1 MKITFLGMGFEA
13 SLMLPVLERNIPAQ
27 TLAISSEP
35 LDLEGYQGDKIR
47 FCMRPSVEAAALRI
61 LPKIKKRTKD
71 AEIVFLFAEITGK
84 SKEDIVCNI
93 AEGLESK
100 TVVSIVWYPKQKH
113 GQRGISNTLERL
125 GKYSAVV
132 AIPQT
137 EFHKRL
143 ELAAEYVEHILFMYQ
158 QPYVKADADT
168 GKRVLSKGGLL
179 HLIQEEF
186 EIEYL
191 NLRSEGL
198 PWSLSGVG
206 YNHNLDTV
214 MEYGSSALLHLTV
227 SQGTDPAIVQYVIE
241 YIYSHLGEDGEL
253 NFSIA
258 VITEPRDSVG
268 IDLLVADTVTATEAN
283 DWY

>member
-1 MKITFLGMGFEA
+1 MEITFLGMGFEA
-13 SLMLPVLERNIPAQ
+13 TRMLPVLERNIPAQ
-27 TLAISSEP
+27 SLAISSEP
-35 LDLEGYQGDKIR
+35 LDLKGYQGDNIR
-47 FCMRPSVEAAALRI
+47 FCMRPSIEAAALRI
-61 LPKIKKRTKD
+61 LPKIKKRTKE

-93 AEGLESK
+93 AEGLAGK

-125 GKYSAVV
+125 GKCSAVV
-132 AIPQT
+132 AVPQT
-137 EFHKRL
+137 GFPKLL
-143 ELAAEYVEHILFMYQ
+143 ELVAEYVEHILFMYQ
-158 QPYVKADADT
+158 LSYVNAGADA
-168 GKRVLSKGGLL
+168 GKRILSKGGLL

-198 PWSLSGVG
+198 PWSLSGIG
-206 YNHNLDTV
+206 YNYNLDTL

-227 SQGTDPAIVQYVIE
+227 SQGTDPAIVQYIVE
-241 YIYSHLGEDGEL
+241 YIYSQLGEDGEL

-268 IDLLVADTVTATEAN
+268 IDLLVADTITETEAKN
-283 DWY
+283 WD

>member
-1 MKITFLGMGFEA
+1 MEIAFLGMGFEA
-13 SLMLPVLERNIPAQ
+13 TLMLSMLERNIPARY
-27 TLAISSEP
+27 LGISSEP
-35 LDLEGYQGDKIR
+35 MDLEGYQGDKIR

-71 AEIVFLFAEITGK
+71 ADIVFLLTEITGK

-93 AEGLESK
+93 AEGIEGK

-125 GKYSAVV
+125 GKCSAVV

-137 EFHKRL
+137 GLPKLL
-143 ELAAEYVEHILFMYQ
+143 ELVPEYVEHILFMYQ
-158 QPYVKADADT
+158 LAYVKAEAGT
-168 GKRVLSKGGLL
+168 GKRILSKGGLL
-179 HLIQEEF
+179 HMIQEEF
-186 EIEYL
+186 DIEYL
-191 NLRSEGL
+191 NLKAEGL
-198 PWSLSGVG
+198 PWSLSGIG
-206 YNHNLDTV
+206 YNQNLDTV
-214 MEYGSSALLHLTV
+214 MEYGSAALLHLTI
-227 SQGTDPAIVQYVIE
+227 SQGTDPAIVQYIIE

-253 NFSIA
+253 NFSIS

-268 IDLLVADTVTATEAN
+268 IDLLVADTVTATEAS

>member
-1 MKITFLGMGFEA
+1 MEITFLGMGFEA
-13 SLMLPVLERNIPAQ
+13 TLMLSMLEQNIPVRY
-27 TLAISSEP
+27 LGISSEP
-35 LDLEGYQGDKIR
+35 IDLERYQGDKIR

-71 AEIVFLFAEITGK
+71 ADIVFLLAEITGK

-93 AEGLESK
+93 AEGLEGK

-113 GQRGISNTLERL
+113 GQRGVSNTLERL
-125 GKYSAVV
+125 GKCSAVV

-137 EFHKRL
+137 GFSKLL
-143 ELAAEYVEHILFMYQ
+143 ELVAEYVEHILFMCQLQY
-158 QPYVKADADT
+158 ANAEADT
-168 GKRVLSKGGLL
+168 GKRILSKGGLL

-186 EIEYL
+186 ENEYL
-191 NLRSEGL
+191 NLKAEGL
-198 PWSLSGVG
+198 PWSLSGIG

-227 SQGTDPAIVQYVIE
+227 SRGTDPAIVQYIIE

-253 NFSIA
+253 NFSIT
-258 VITEPRDSVG
+258 VISESRDSVG
-268 IDLLVADTVTATEAN
+268 IDLLVTDTVTATEEIQ
-283 DWY
+283 WY

>member
-1 MKITFLGMGFEA
+1 MEIAFLGMGFEA
-13 SLMLPVLERNIPAQ
+13 TLMLSMLERNIPARY
-27 TLAISSEP
+27 LGISSEP
-35 LDLEGYQGDKIR
+35 MDLEGYQGDKIR

-71 AEIVFLFAEITGK
+71 ADIVFLLTEITGK

-93 AEGLESK
+93 AEGIEGK

-125 GKYSAVV
+125 GKCSAVV

-137 EFHKRL
+137 GLPKLL
-143 ELAAEYVEHILFMYQ
+143 ELVPEYVEHILFMYQ
-158 QPYVKADADT
+158 LAYVKAEVGT
-168 GKRVLSKGGLL
+168 GKRILSKGGLL
-179 HLIQEEF
+179 HMIQEEF
-186 EIEYL
+186 DTEYL
-191 NLRSEGL
+191 NLRAEGL
-198 PWSLSGVG
+198 PWSLSGIG
-206 YNHNLDTV
+206 YNQNLDTV
-214 MEYGSSALLHLTV
+214 MEYGSAALLHLTI
-227 SQGTDPAIVQYVIE
+227 SQGTDPAIVQYIIE

-253 NFSIA
+253 NFSIS

-268 IDLLVADTVTATEAN
+268 IDLLVADTVTATEAS

>member
-1 MKITFLGMGFEA
+1 MEIAFLGMGFEA
-13 SLMLPVLERNIPAQ
+13 TLMLSMLERNIPARY
-27 TLAISSEP
+27 LGISSEP
-35 LDLEGYQGDKIR
+35 MDLEGYQGDKIR

-71 AEIVFLFAEITGK
+71 ADIVFLLTEITGK

-93 AEGLESK
+93 AEGIEGK

-125 GKYSAVV
+125 GKCSAVV

-137 EFHKRL
+137 GLPKLL
-143 ELAAEYVEHILFMYQ
+143 ELVPEYVEHILFMYQ
-158 QPYVKADADT
+158 LAYVKAEVGT
-168 GKRVLSKGGLL
+168 GKRILSKGGLL
-179 HLIQEEF
+179 HMIQEEF
-186 EIEYL
+186 DIEYL
-191 NLRSEGL
+191 NLSAEGL
-198 PWSLSGVG
+198 PWSLSGIG
-206 YNHNLDTV
+206 YNQNLDTV
-214 MEYGSSALLHLTV
+214 MEYGSAALLHLTI
-227 SQGTDPAIVQYVIE
+227 SQGTDPAIVQYIIE

-253 NFSIA
+253 NFSIS

-268 IDLLVADTVTATEAN
+268 IDLLVADTVTATEAS

>member
-1 MKITFLGMGFEA
+1 MEIAFLGMGFEA
-13 SLMLPVLERNIPAQ
+13 TLMLSMLERNIPARY
-27 TLAISSEP
+27 LGISSEA

-71 AEIVFLFAEITGK
+71 ADIVFLLAEITGK

-93 AEGLESK
+93 AEGLEGK

-125 GKYSAVV
+125 GKCSAVV

-137 EFHKRL
+137 GLPKLL
-143 ELAAEYVEHILFMYQ
+143 ELVPEYVEHILFMYQ
-158 QPYVKADADT
+158 LAYVKAEVGT
-168 GKRVLSKGGLL
+168 GKRILSKGGLL
-179 HLIQEEF
+179 HMIQEEF
-186 EIEYL
+186 DIEYL
-191 NLRSEGL
+191 NLKAEGL
-198 PWSLSGVG
+198 PWSLSGIG
-206 YNHNLDTV
+206 YNQNLDTV
-214 MEYGSSALLHLTV
+214 MEYGSAALLHLTV
-227 SQGTDPAIVQYVIE
+227 SQGTDPAIVQYIIE

-253 NFSIA
+253 NFSIS

-268 IDLLVADTVTATEAN
+268 IDLLVADTVTATEAS